1 MSDNEVIRL
10 IDVWV
15 YYGEIPT
22 LEAITL
28 SVKQQ
33 DFLGIIGPN
42 GGGKTT
48 LLKVLLGLV
57 KPSRGTITVL
67 GGPPEQT
74 RKYVGYVPQYTL
86 FDPEFPISAWDV
98 VLMGRLG
105 RTCRFRRYTKEDRR
119 ITRHMLQFV
128 EMEEFRDHPLAKLSG
143 GQKQR
148 VLIARALVTEPKLLL
163 LDEPTANIDP
173 EMQTHIYDLLHE
185 LNEKI
190 PIILVSH
197 DIGALSE
204 HVNKIACLNQRLF
217 YHNSKELTE
226 EMLQGAYSCAV
237 QLIAHGIPHRVLK
250 EHS

>member
-1 MSDNEVIRL
+1 MQTDEVIRL

-15 YYGEIPT
+15 CYGEISA
-22 LEAITL
+22 LEAINL

-33 DFLGIIGPN
+33 DFLGIMGPN

-48 LLKVLLGLV
+48 LLKVLLGLIQ
-57 KPSRGTITVL
+57 PSRGTVTVL

-74 RKYVGYVPQYTL
+74 RKYVGYVPQHTI
-86 FDPEFPISAWDV
+86 FDPEFPIRAWEV

-105 RTCRFRRYTKEDRR
+105 RIRRFRRYSREDRQV
-119 ITRHMLQFV
+119 TRHMLQFV
-128 EMEEFRDHPLAKLSG
+128 EMDGLRDRPLAKLSG

-148 VLIARALVTEPKLLL
+148 VLIARALATEPNLLL

-197 DIGALSE
+197 DIGVLSE

-217 YHNSKELTE
+217 YHNSKEITE
-226 EMLQGAYSCAV
+226 DMLQGAYSCAV